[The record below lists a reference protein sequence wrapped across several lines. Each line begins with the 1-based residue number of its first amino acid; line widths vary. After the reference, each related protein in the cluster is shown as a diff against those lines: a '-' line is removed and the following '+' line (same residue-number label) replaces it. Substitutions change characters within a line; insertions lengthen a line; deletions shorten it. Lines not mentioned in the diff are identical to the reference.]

1 MERLGEKIG
10 KHDISG
16 TILDPH
22 LIAAN
27 VVRDEEVPDV
37 DVFCVLGTGT
47 FSIVGKE
54 DAALIVLIDNVV
66 LNGEALRGEEK
77 ASPEDNTDGIV
88 NSNKLSLCGASC
100 VEFLVT

>member
-27 VVRDEEVPDV
+27 VVCDKEVPDI
-37 DVFCVLGTGT
+37 DVFCVLGARTL
-47 FSIVGKE
+47 SIVGKE
-54 DAALIVLIDNVV
+54 DAALIVLVDNVV
-66 LNGEALRGEEK
+66 LDGEALR
-77 ASPEDNTDGIV
+77 
-88 NSNKLSLCGASC
+88 
-100 VEFLVT
+100 